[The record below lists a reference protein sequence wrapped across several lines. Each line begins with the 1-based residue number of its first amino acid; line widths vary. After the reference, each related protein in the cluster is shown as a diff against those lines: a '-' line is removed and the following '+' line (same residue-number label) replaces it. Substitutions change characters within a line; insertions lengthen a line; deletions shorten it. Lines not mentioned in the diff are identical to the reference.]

1 MFQSFDDV
9 SDSTETRQRIEALR
23 SRFDALGI
31 DCFVVPRADRHQN
44 EYIPES
50 EARLAWLTGF
60 TGSAGTAV
68 VLADRAALLSDG
80 RYTIQMREQ
89 LDLDIFEP
97 VSSVETSLEAYLS
110 EHAKGLAI
118 GVDPWLTT
126 IAGLERLK
134 RTLDKV
140 GGRLVRLNDNPIDS
154 LWQNRPAA
162 PAAPLRLHDEALAG
176 RTVREKL
183 DEIAGRIAEAGADL
197 TALTDPASV
206 AWTFNIRGSDVAHTP
221 LVLSFAIIR
230 ADGTATLFVDE
241 GKVGAEEARHLAA
254 LATLRPYEAFA
265 DDFAKAATNAKVGL
279 DRNLAAAALAEIVEK
294 AGGSVV
300 ALTDPASL
308 PRATKTAA
316 EIAGSRDA
324 HRRDG
329 AAMVAFLAWL
339 DDQAPGSL
347 DEIGAAKRLEAC
359 RVAAG
364 EAAQRPLRD
373 ISFDTISGAGPHG
386 AVVHYRVSE
395 RSNRMLQAGELYLV
409 DSGGQY
415 EDGTTDITRT
425 VPIGEPTDEMRRMFT
440 LVLKGMIAIST
451 ARFPKGTRGVDL
463 DALARIALWKA
474 GCDYAHG
481 TGHGVGAFLAVHEG
495 PQSLSRRGMVAL
507 EPGMIL
513 SNEPGYYKEGAY
525 GIRIENLVLVEGPA
539 PIAGGDAPMLGFETL
554 TLAPIDR
561 RLIDFSL
568 LFEEERV
575 WLDAYHR
582 RVADELTPFV
592 TPSEAQWLKGM
603 TAPL

>member
-9 SDSTETRQRIEALR
+9 SDSTESGQRVADLR
-23 SRFDALGI
+23 KRFDALGI
-31 DCFVVPRADRHQN
+31 DGFVVPRADRHQN

-68 VLADRAALLSDG
+68 VLTDRAALLSDG
-80 RYTIQMREQ
+80 RYTLQMREQ
-89 LDLDIFEP
+89 LDLTVFEP
-97 VSSVETSLEAYLS
+97 VLSVETSLEAYLS

-126 IAGLERLK
+126 IAGLERLE
-134 RTLDKV
+134 RTLAKV
-140 GGRLVRLNDNPIDS
+140 GGKLVRLKDNPIDG

-183 DEIAGRIAEAGADL
+183 DEVAGRIAEAGADL

-206 AWTFNIRGSDVAHTP
+206 AWAFNVRGSDVAHTP

-230 ADGTATLFVDE
+230 ADGAATLFVDE
-241 GKVGAEEARHLAA
+241 GKVGAEEARHLSA

-279 DRNLAAAALAEIVEK
+279 DGNLAAAALAEIVEQ

-339 DDQAPGSL
+339 DDQTPGSL

-359 RVAAG
+359 RLAAG
-364 EAAQRPLRD
+364 EAAQRPLRHD
-373 ISFDTISGAGPHG
+373 FRRRPSWRGGPLSGLRALQQDAAGG
-386 AVVHYRVSE
+386 R
-395 RSNRMLQAGELYLV
+395 
-409 DSGGQY
+409 
-415 EDGTTDITRT
+415 
-425 VPIGEPTDEMRRMFT
+425 
-440 LVLKGMIAIST
+440 
-451 ARFPKGTRGVDL
+451 
-463 DALARIALWKA
+463 
-474 GCDYAHG
+474 
-481 TGHGVGAFLAVHEG
+481 
-495 PQSLSRRGMVAL
+495 SLSGRFRRPV
-507 EPGMIL
+507 
-513 SNEPGYYKEGAY
+513 
-525 GIRIENLVLVEGPA
+525 
-539 PIAGGDAPMLGFETL
+539 
-554 TLAPIDR
+554 
-561 RLIDFSL
+561 
-568 LFEEERV
+568 
-575 WLDAYHR
+575 
-582 RVADELTPFV
+582 
-592 TPSEAQWLKGM
+592 
-603 TAPL
+603 

>member
-1 MFQSFDDV
+1 MFQNFDDV
-9 SDSTETRQRIEALR
+9 SDSTETRQRVEALR

-31 DCFVVPRADRHQN
+31 DGFVVPRADRHQN

-110 EHAKGLAI
+110 EHAKSLTI

-126 IAGLERLK
+126 IAGLERLE

-140 GGRLVRLNDNPIDS
+140 GGGLVRLTDNPIDG

-176 RTVREKL
+176 RTVREKF

-206 AWTFNIRGSDVAHTP
+206 AWAFNIRGSDVAHTP

-230 ADGTATLFVDE
+230 ADGAATLFVDE

-294 AGGSVV
+294 AGGNVV

-347 DEIGAAKRLEAC
+347 DEIGAAKRLESC

-395 RSNRMLQAGELYLV
+395 RSNRRLQAGELYLV

-463 DALARIALWKA
+463 DGLARIALWKS

-539 PIAGGDAPMLGFETL
+539 PIEGGDRPMLGFETL

-561 RLIDFSL
+561 RLIDVSL
-568 LFEEERV
+568 LVDEERV
-575 WLDAYHR
+575 WLDAYHA
-582 RVADELTPFV
+582 RVASELAPLV
-592 TPSEAQWLKGM
+592 TPAQAEWLKRK